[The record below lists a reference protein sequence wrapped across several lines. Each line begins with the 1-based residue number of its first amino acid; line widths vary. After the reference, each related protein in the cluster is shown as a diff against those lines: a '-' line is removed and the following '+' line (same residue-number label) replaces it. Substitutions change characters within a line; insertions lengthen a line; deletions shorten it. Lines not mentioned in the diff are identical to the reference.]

1 MGRGAW
7 LGLGIA
13 FMSQGVLFRWP
24 AMAAGVLMLAGV
36 VVAGLSG
43 GQATIAAPLPPV
55 TGAPP
60 AMAPNFAD
68 IFARVAPAV
77 VSLTSDTSLGSG
89 FVIDPA
95 GYVVTNFHVV
105 GESKEVEVRFMNGN
119 RLKSRVVGR
128 DQATDVALLKI
139 DGSKPLP
146 FVQFANERRA
156 RVGEW
161 VLAVGNPFG
170 FGGTAT
176 AGIISAFG
184 RDQVGS
190 PQFTDYIQVDAAI
203 TSGNS
208 GGPTFD
214 MSGRVLGMNTLGFV
228 SPESGQLVAGLGF
241 AIPAATVQRVVKDL
255 RLVGTVERGFVGVQI
270 ESLTEDAAKALG
282 LPNANGALVIGV
294 VAGSPAEKAGIRR
307 GDVILKLNGQ
317 AIKDNFE
324 LSRRIAALEAGQ
336 SAIFTIWRNN
346 QTINLTVQVVK
357 RDRVAE
363 APGAVDPAKV
373 SLSKMTSL
381 GVGLRT
387 ITPEIRAVLGLTQE
401 MAGVLITDI
410 DLEGDAALKGL
421 RPGDRIVAVG
431 TKDVASLGDV
441 NLAIEEAKGLKRP
454 MVLLFVVTQAGQ
466 KTHVPVKL
474 ETP

>member
-1 MGRGAW
+1 
-7 LGLGIA
+7 
-13 FMSQGVLFRWP
+13 
-24 AMAAGVLMLAGV
+24 MAAGALMLAALATLGF
-36 VVAGLSG
+36 SG
-43 GQATIAAPLPPV
+43 GKATNAAPIPV
-55 TGAPP
+55 IAGAPP
-60 AMAPNFAD
+60 ALVPNLAD

-77 VSLTSDTSLGSG
+77 VALTSDTSLGSG
-89 FVIDPA
+89 FVIDPS
-95 GYVVTNFHVV
+95 GFIVTNSHVV
-105 GESKEVEVRFMNGN
+105 GTSTQVEVRFMSGN
-119 RLKSRVVGR
+119 RLKARVVGR
-128 DQATDVALLKI
+128 DPATDIALLKI
-139 DGSKPLP
+139 DGSGPLRFVP
-146 FVQFANERRA
+146 FADERRA

-214 MSGRVLGMNTLGFV
+214 MSGRVIGMNTLGFV
-228 SPESGQLVAGLGF
+228 SPDSGQLVAGLGF
-241 AIPAATVQRVVKDL
+241 AIPAATVQRVIKDL
-255 RLVGTVERGFVGVQI
+255 RATGEVSRGFVGVQI
-270 ESLTEDAAKALG
+270 ESLTDDAAKALG

-294 VAGSPAEKAGIRR
+294 IAGSPAEKAGIRR
-307 GDVILKLNGQ
+307 GDVVLKLNGQ

-324 LSRRIAALEAGQ
+324 LSRKIAALEAGQ
-336 SAIFTIWRNN
+336 TAVFTIWRDNKQLN
-346 QTINLTVQVVK
+346 ISVQVAK

-363 APGAVDPAKV
+363 ASGTASDPAKV

-381 GVGLRT
+381 GLGLRT
-387 ITPEIRAVLGLTQE
+387 ITPEIRAVLGLANE
-401 MAGVLITDI
+401 AGGVLVTDI

-431 TKDVASLGDV
+431 TKDVGTLGDV
-441 NLAIEEAKGLKRP
+441 NLAVEEARGLKRP
-454 MVLLFVVTQAGQ
+454 MVLLFVITQSGQ
-466 KTHVPVKL
+466 RTHVPVKVA
-474 ETP
+474 PP